1 MVTYEVLAGRVLV
14 GIPLAALA
22 GIASVGE
29 VPAGSTVPEE
39 GRTPAAGIAE
49 QVRCC
54 SSPAQTLWM
63 C

>member
-1 MVTYEVLAGRVLV
+1 MLV